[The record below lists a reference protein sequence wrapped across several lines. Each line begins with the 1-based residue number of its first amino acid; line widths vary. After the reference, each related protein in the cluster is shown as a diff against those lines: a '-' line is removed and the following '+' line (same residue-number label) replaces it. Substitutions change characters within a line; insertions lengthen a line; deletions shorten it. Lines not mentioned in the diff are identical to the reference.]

1 MMLNSTG
8 AMVAAEAEPTTR
20 TVTTMTRNIPLAAAG
35 DRIASAEED
44 SQQQLVSSC
53 FFPLQFEEAPR
64 G

>member
-8 AMVAAEAEPTTR
+8 AMVVAEAEPTTR

-53 FFPLQFEEAPR
+53 FSPLQFEEAPR